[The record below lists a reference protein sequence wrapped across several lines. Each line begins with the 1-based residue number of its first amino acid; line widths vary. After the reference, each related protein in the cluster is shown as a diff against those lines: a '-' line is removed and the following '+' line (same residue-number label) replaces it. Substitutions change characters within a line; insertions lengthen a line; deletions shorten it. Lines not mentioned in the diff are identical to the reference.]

1 VGIRGAPG
9 PNLDLRDLLLGS
21 LGIRPVN
28 RGRSVQHQ
36 QPRGVNVRARL
47 GYVVQ
52 NRALRS
58 NSQTAPL
65 RALRTNALPAA

>member
-1 VGIRGAPG
+1 MWVSGVLAD
-9 PNLDLRDLLLGS
+9 LDLRDLLLGG
-21 LGIRPVN
+21 LGIRPVD

-36 QPRGVNVRARL
+36 QPRGVNLRARL

>member
-1 VGIRGAPG
+1 VAD
-9 PNLDLRDLLLGS
+9 LDLRDLLLGG

-36 QPRGVNVRARL
+36 QPRRVDVRARL
-47 GYVVQ
+47 GDVEE

-58 NSQTAPL
+58 NSQAAPL
-65 RALRTNALPAA
+65 RALRTHALPAA